1 MIFVLTTRTIWRKS
15 YPIIS
20 TNLGKTCKQMRESV
34 YGPAPRKLLTEDEYR
49 EQAENFTKVELEKL
63 KQHISHSGNSWRTV
77 SLLQD
82 PKK

>member
-1 MIFVLTTRTIWRKS
+1 
-15 YPIIS
+15 
-20 TNLGKTCKQMRESV
+20 MRESV